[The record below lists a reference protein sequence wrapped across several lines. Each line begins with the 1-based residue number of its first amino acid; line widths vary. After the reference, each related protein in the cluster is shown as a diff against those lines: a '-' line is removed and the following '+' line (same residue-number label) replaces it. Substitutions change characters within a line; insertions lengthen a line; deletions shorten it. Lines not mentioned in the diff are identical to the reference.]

1 MEQRL
6 VNYNTHTHTLS
17 LMSRLRLE
25 SIWQAVKSVSE
36 GVKHIKGG
44 VRLGV
49 RASGCACML
58 PLGPLAC
65 KNKRSYSR
73 FKAFFFLSVFF
84 FGFFVSPCNHQ
95 TRDGQLYEQT
105 MRCDDVVCRMWRG
118 VGRARTCAF
127 LSCGPPILCP
137 SPPTFEEDEAASVVV
152 DDDDDDDEDEDE
164 EDAHISLY
172 AAISSAVP
180 FA

>member
-118 VGRARTCAF
+118 VGLRTRVARAQWLFRPGARAHP
-127 LSCGPPILCP
+127 GPGPGQTKMQMC
-137 SPPTFEEDEAASVVV
+137 
-152 DDDDDDDEDEDE
+152 
-164 EDAHISLY
+164 
-172 AAISSAVP
+172 SS
-180 FA
+180 F

>member
-84 FGFFVSPCNHQ
+84 FGFFVSP
-95 TRDGQLYEQT
+95 
-105 MRCDDVVCRMWRG
+105 
-118 VGRARTCAF
+118 
-127 LSCGPPILCP
+127 
-137 SPPTFEEDEAASVVV
+137 FEEDEAASVVV